1 MKHQWNKLS
10 AQVPFL
16 QKPNV
21 PLAKEKVEVFWEVAF
36 LLSSQFFP
44 PSKELYD
51 TQQWR
56 PQAGLDEPSAGGLG
70 TVFLHLKRLET
81 LGDLTGLSEGRV
93 WRAALLT
100 GT

>member
-1 MKHQWNKLS
+1 MYCKFINEISSLPSYLFYKR
-10 AQVPFL
+10 

-21 PLAKEKVEVFWEVAF
+21 PLAKERVEVFWEVAF

-51 TQQWR
+51 AQQWR
-56 PQAGLDEPSAGGLG
+56 PQAGLDEPSAEGLD

-81 LGDLTGLSEGRV
+81 LGDLTGLSDGR
-93 WRAALLT
+93 A
-100 GT
+100 